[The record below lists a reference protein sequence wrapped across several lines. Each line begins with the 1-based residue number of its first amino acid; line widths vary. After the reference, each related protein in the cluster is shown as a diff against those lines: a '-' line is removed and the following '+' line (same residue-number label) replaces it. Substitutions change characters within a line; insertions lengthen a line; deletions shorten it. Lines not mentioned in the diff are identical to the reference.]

1 MHVETENLDGSPR
14 LSALFWDR
22 VFYHWINYKVLEAPA
37 FTSWLPVR
45 MLRFCA
51 CTTEFYGFWDPPS
64 DCESRIAST
73 FTHWVIPNLDIYF
86 NDTFW
91 SLLLIYLNLKPCLE
105 NQLSISRHSYGKIS
119 GMWQQFVCTEG
130 RVLRRQTHFSCY
142 RREWKEPR
150 RWKLLLLRN
159 NTEMSVFYLLPMV
172 CFSYFLSWSV
182 FDEIK
187 DLEAGVWLKTL
198 FLKTCPWGKL
208 LIFLCQT
215 ASSVK
220 RGGDSNSVLYHRV
233 VKMLNAFVKY
243 LEGCLADRKPA
254 IDISYYWLPGRDS
267 CFNVCPKCAQ
277 ISAELVVWCTRQ
289 CQVNSF
295 CVMGAY

>member
-1 MHVETENLDGSPR
+1 MELITDLLESEALLGESTPHFPPFIREN
-14 LSALFWDR
+14 
-22 VFYHWINYKVLEAPA
+22 
-37 FTSWLPVR
+37 
-45 MLRFCA
+45 
-51 CTTEFYGFWDPPS
+51 
-64 DCESRIAST
+64 
-73 FTHWVIPNLDIYF
+73 
-86 NDTFW
+86 
-91 SLLLIYLNLKPCLE
+91 
-105 NQLSISRHSYGKIS
+105 S
-119 GMWQQFVCTEG
+119 GMWQQFVFCVSW
-130 RVLRRQTHFSCY
+130 RPLRLYWRPSSETTTYFSWY
-142 RREWKEPR
+142 RREWKKPR
-150 RWKLLLLRN
+150 RWKLLLLRDR
-159 NTEMSVFYLLPMV
+159 TEMGIFYLLPMV

-198 FLKTCPWGKL
+198 FLKTRPWGKL
-208 LIFLCQT
+208 LIFLYQT

-220 RGGDSNSVLYHRV
+220 RGGDSNSILYHRV

-243 LEGCLADRKPA
+243 LEGCLADRKPS

-277 ISAELVVWCTRQ
+277 IAAELVVWCTRQ